1 MCGKQYSLG
10 YFDTAPEGARARDRC
25 VSPRL
30 PPLCSA
36 LTPSFIPLTL
46 PALGRRTSIAALGEP
61 APGATFAQF
70 FHFPDEAADLVSP
83 DGALHPLP
91 DDANKTTQKIYAA
104 NAKGGVTKIH
114 PKMLEL
120 WRLHTRASAP
130 GTAETPPAGAAARP
144 ARAAG
149 GAGAKAEVLKGG
161 DLQNRTSTPG
171 GAVKWTDLVACIMF

>member
-1 MCGKQYSLG
+1 MCGTLHSLG
-10 YFDTAPEGARARDRC
+10 LFDTAPEGAQARDRC

-36 LTPSFIPLTL
+36 LPPTFTPPT
-46 PALGRRTSIAALGEP
+46 PPVLGRRTSIAALGEP
-61 APGATFAQF
+61 AFAQF
-70 FHFPDEAADLVSP
+70 FNFPDEAADLVSP

-91 DDANKTTQKIYAA
+91 DDANTNTKKFYAA

-130 GTAETPPAGAAARP
+130 GTAETPPAGEAARP